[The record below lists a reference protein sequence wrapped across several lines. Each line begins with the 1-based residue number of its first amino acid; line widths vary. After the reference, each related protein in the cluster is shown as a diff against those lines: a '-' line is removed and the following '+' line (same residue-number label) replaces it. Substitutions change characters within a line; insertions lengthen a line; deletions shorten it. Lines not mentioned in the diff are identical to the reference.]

1 MGTADSP
8 SQQYVSSGRHTL
20 LSLAFWS
27 FLCTQFL
34 GAFND
39 NYFKQ
44 MVLLTCIGASAATLQ
59 SADKQTAV
67 PWTEIAM
74 AAFALP
80 FVLFSGL
87 GGFLSDRISKTTVII
102 SCKAAEIGIV
112 GIGLAVLL
120 VPSLSTTTTLS
131 ALIFVLA
138 LMGTHSAVFSP
149 SKYGVLPELFRAD
162 CLLPVNGA
170 VQMTTFLAIIFGTV
184 CAGIALD
191 LIRNQLWISS
201 VIAII
206 IAALGTASSLLMP
219 HVPAAEPTL
228 QLRPENLVMPRLVLQ
243 ILLRNRPLLM
253 AVLVYSLFWF
263 LGGVVQM
270 GINTL
275 GEAALHLSRTRTS
288 VLVAGIGLG
297 IALGC
302 LLAGFAGRGSRRW
315 TVVGACLLVTTLAAA
330 ALLGSGLCGTPAS
343 AGRDLRTETIVSSL
357 FVCDLVEW
365 LLRVDMTI
373 LGIAAGLFVV
383 PVQVYLQA
391 APPAELKGR
400 VLGVQN
406 LMTWIG
412 ILLSAAF
419 SLVVGLTLKAIAGP
433 AADKQ
438 HQWVLFAL
446 LAAMMLPVAV
456 FYRLPALA
464 DVSEPTTEVPQ

>member
-1 MGTADSP
+1 MGKTDEIHRPTA
-8 SQQYVSSGRHTL
+8 SGHYPLRST
-20 LSLAFWS
+20 AFWS

-44 MVLLTCIGASAATLQ
+44 MVLLTCVSAGA
-59 SADKQTAV
+59 TAV
-67 PWTEIAM
+67 QNSDSTTDPTVPALPWTEIAM

-87 GGFLSDRISKTTVII
+87 GGFLSDRLSKTSVIVG
-102 SCKAAEIGIV
+102 CKLAEIGIV
-112 GIGLAVLL
+112 GIGLAILL
-120 VPSLSTTTTLS
+120 IPGLSITTQLS

-138 LMGTHSAVFSP
+138 LMGTHSAIFSP
-149 SKYGVLPELFRAD
+149 SKYGALPELFRDD

-191 LIRNQLWISS
+191 LIRSQLWISS
-201 VIAII
+201 LVALLIAT
-206 IAALGTASSLLMP
+206 AGTASSLLIP
-219 HVPAAEPTL
+219 RIPAADPQL
-228 QLRPENLVMPRLVLQ
+228 QLQLENLALPRSVLT
-243 ILLRNRPLLM
+243 ILFRDRHLLL

-270 GINTL
+270 GMNTL
-275 GEAALHLSRTRTS
+275 GEAALQLSKTRTS
-288 VLVAGIGLG
+288 VLVAGIGFG
-297 IALGC
+297 IAVGC
-302 LLAGFAGRGSRRW
+302 LLAGLAGQGSRRW
-315 TVVGACLLVTTLAAA
+315 TVIGAWLLTLALATT
-330 ALLGSGLCGTPAS
+330 ALLGSGTFGRPAS
-343 AGRDLRTETIVSSL
+343 AGRSADAETIASSL
-357 FVCDLVEW
+357 FACDLLEW
-365 LLRVDMTI
+365 LLRADMVV

-383 PVQVYLQA
+383 PVQVFLQA

-419 SLVVGLTLKAIAGP
+419 SLIVGVSLKLAVGP
-433 AADKQ
+433 DADKQ

-446 LAAMMLPVAV
+446 LAAIMLPVAAL
-456 FYRLPALA
+456 YRLP
-464 DVSEPTTEVPQ
+464 DRSTTTARTI

>member
-1 MGTADSP
+1 M
-8 SQQYVSSGRHTL
+8 
-20 LSLAFWS
+20 
-27 FLCTQFL
+27 
-34 GAFND
+34 
-39 NYFKQ
+39 
-44 MVLLTCIGASAATLQ
+44 
-59 SADKQTAV
+59 
-67 PWTEIAM
+67 
-74 AAFALP
+74 
-80 FVLFSGL
+80 
-87 GGFLSDRISKTTVII
+87 
-102 SCKAAEIGIV
+102 
-112 GIGLAVLL
+112 
-120 VPSLSTTTTLS
+120 
-131 ALIFVLA
+131 
-138 LMGTHSAVFSP
+138 
-149 SKYGVLPELFRAD
+149 LFR
-162 CLLPVNGA
+162 
-170 VQMTTFLAIIFGTV
+170 
-184 CAGIALD
+184 
-191 LIRNQLWISS
+191 S
-201 VIAII
+201 
-206 IAALGTASSLLMP
+206 
-219 HVPAAEPTL
+219 
-228 QLRPENLVMPRLVLQ
+228 
-243 ILLRNRPLLM
+243 
-253 AVLVYSLFWF
+253 
-263 LGGVVQM
+263 
-270 GINTL
+270 
-275 GEAALHLSRTRTS
+275 
-288 VLVAGIGLG
+288 G

-315 TVVGACLLVTTLAAA
+315 TVIGAWLLVTTLAAA

-419 SLVVGLTLKAIAGP
+419 SLVVGLTLKATAGP